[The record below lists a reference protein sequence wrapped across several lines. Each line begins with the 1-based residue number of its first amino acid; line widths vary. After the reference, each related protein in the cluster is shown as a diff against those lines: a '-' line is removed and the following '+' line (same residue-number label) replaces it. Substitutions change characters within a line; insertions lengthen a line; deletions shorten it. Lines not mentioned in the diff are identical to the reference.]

1 LNLVATRR
9 SRNTMGKRKGRGKSA
24 KAAQAGDRGEA
35 KMHVNFS
42 GKFAMRAEKRARMKE
57 EKDEIKKLRDHVATQ
72 TVQKDKAKEPHS
84 IVIPSGD
91 VGKFVKRLVRD
102 YRRAMEPNT
111 AMKLKVM
118 KRNNIRDFV
127 TTGAVLGVTHMMVFT
142 RSEMSVNMRVMRLP
156 QGPTLTFRVKE
167 YTLMRDVL
175 SSLKKTMIFEE
186 LYKSPP
192 LVVLSG
198 FKEGQS
204 RHLGLIQTTFQ
215 NMFPSIN
222 VDTINLAAIRRCMMV
237 RYNEEDDTLDIRH
250 YSIKTVPTGMSK
262 STKKLLQSKLPDL
275 SRYKDISEF
284 FENPGHLSD
293 SEMEEESKNVELA
306 QDLGRGCKKGG
317 QTQIRLLELGPRL
330 TVELIKVEQGIDE
343 GEVLYHKH
351 VTKSASE
358 IEELKK
364 KAPIVQKQRE
374 RRRKDIEMRVI
385 RRLQRTEDQK
395 KEEEEE
401 AKQVREAAARKQAM
415 ATGQTEEVETDYARD
430 REIAAQRERDEGP
443 RGGGDGQNE
452 APPYK
457 RRRRGDDGEG
467 EEVEEA
473 GEGLKTF
480 KRSSNVKVALKKFSK
495 GRGGMKR
502 K

>member
-1 LNLVATRR
+1 
-9 SRNTMGKRKGRGKSA
+9 MGKRKGGKGRSA

-35 KMHVNFS
+35 QMRVNFS
-42 GKFAMRAEKRARMKE
+42 GKFASRAEKRARMKE
-57 EKDEIKKLRDHVATQ
+57 EKDDIKKLRDSVA
-72 TVQKDKAKEPHS
+72 VQSVNKDKAKEPHS
-84 IVIPSGD
+84 IVIPSGE

-102 YRRAMEPNT
+102 YRRVMEPNT
-111 AMKLKVM
+111 AMKLKVL

-142 RSEMSVNMRVMRLP
+142 RSEMSVNMRLMRFP

-175 SSLKKTMIFEE
+175 SSLKKTMVFEE
-186 LYKSPP
+186 LYKSAP
-192 LVVLSG
+192 LLILSG

-204 RHLGLIQTTFQ
+204 RHLSLIQTTFQ

-222 VDTINLAAIRRCMMV
+222 VDMVNLASIRRCVMI

-275 SRYKDISEF
+275 SRYKDIADY

-330 TVELIKVEQGIDE
+330 TVELIKVEQEIDE

-351 VTKSASE
+351 VTKSAAE
-358 IEELKK
+358 IAELKS
-364 KAPIVQKQRE
+364 KAPRVKKLRE
-374 RRRKDIEMRVI
+374 RRRKDIELAVVRKLE
-385 RRLQRTEDQK
+385 RAEDRK
-395 KEEEEE
+395 KEEAEE
-401 AKQVREAAARKQAM
+401 QRQIREAAARKQAM
-415 ATGQTEEVETDYARD
+415 ATGQTEEIENDNARD
-430 REIAAQRERDEGP
+430 REIAAQRERDEA
-443 RGGGDGQNE
+443 RGGGEGQNE
-452 APPYK
+452 APPFK
-457 RRRRGDDGEG
+457 RRRREEG
-467 EEVEEA
+467 EEPEQRT
-473 GEGLKTF
+473 LK
-480 KRSSNVKVALKKFSK
+480 KSSSVKVAMKKFSK
-495 GRGGMKR
+495 GRGGSSMGRGRGRGGKR
-502 K
+502 

>member
-1 LNLVATRR
+1 ATS
-9 SRNTMGKRKGRGKSA
+9 SRLSTTQLEMGKRKGGKGRSA
-24 KAAQAGDRGEA
+24 KAAQAGDRGEGQLR
-35 KMHVNFS
+35 VNFS
-42 GKFAMRAEKRARMKE
+42 GKFANRAEKRARLKE
-57 EKDEIKKLRDHVATQ
+57 EKDEVKKLRDQVAVQ
-72 TVQKDKAKEPHS
+72 TVSKDKAKEPHS
-84 IVIPSGD
+84 IVIPSGE

-102 YRRAMEPNT
+102 YRKVMEPNT

-142 RSEMSVNMRVMRLP
+142 RSEMSVNMRLMRFP

-175 SSLKKTMIFEE
+175 SSLKKVMVFDE
-186 LYKSPP
+186 LYKSAP
-192 LVVLSG
+192 LVILSG
-198 FKEGQS
+198 FKEGQA
-204 RHLGLIQTTFQ
+204 RHLALVQTTFQ

-222 VDTINLAAIRRCMMV
+222 VDMVNLASIRRCVMV
-237 RYNEEDDTLDIRH
+237 RYNEEDDTFDIRH

-275 SRYKDISEF
+275 SRYKDISEY

-330 TVELIKVEQGIDE
+330 TVELIKVEQEIDE

-351 VTKSASE
+351 VTKSAAE

-364 KAPIVQKQRE
+364 KAPRVKKMRE

-385 RRLQRTEDQK
+385 RKLERAEDQK

-401 AKQVREAAARKQAM
+401 QRQIREAAARKQAM

-430 REIAAQRERDEGP
+430 REIAAQRERDEG
-443 RGGGDGQNE
+443 RLGGGEGQNE

-457 RRRRGDDGEG
+457 RRRMGRENGEG
-467 EEVEEA
+467 AA
-473 GEGLKTF
+473 GERGEERRTLK
-480 KRSSNVKVALKKFSK
+480 KSSSVKVAMKKFSK
-495 GRGGMKR
+495 GRGGGR
-502 K
+502 R

>member
-1 LNLVATRR
+1 RLQ
-9 SRNTMGKRKGRGKSA
+9 GRGRSA
-24 KAAQAGDRGEA
+24 KSAQAGDRGEA
-35 KMHVNFS
+35 QMRVNFS

-57 EKDEIKKLRDHVATQ
+57 EKDEIKKLRDQVA
-72 TVQKDKAKEPHS
+72 VQSVNKDKAKEPHS
-84 IVIPSGD
+84 IVIPSGE

-102 YRRAMEPNT
+102 YRRVMEPNT

-142 RSEMSVNMRVMRLP
+142 RSEMSVNMRLMRFP

-175 SSLKKTMIFEE
+175 SSLKKTMVFEE
-186 LYKSPP
+186 LYKSAP
-192 LVVLSG
+192 LVILSG
-198 FKEGQS
+198 FKEGQA
-204 RHLGLIQTTFQ
+204 RHLALVQTTFQ

-222 VDTINLAAIRRCMMV
+222 VDMVNLASIRRCVMV
-237 RYNEEDDTLDIRH
+237 RYNEEDDTFDIRH

-275 SRYKDISEF
+275 SRYKDIADY

-330 TVELIKVEQGIDE
+330 TVELVKVEQEIDE

-351 VTKSASE
+351 VTKSAAE
-358 IEELKK
+358 IAELKS
-364 KAPIVQKQRE
+364 KAPLVKKQRE

-385 RRLQRTEDQK
+385 RRLERADEKK

-401 AKQVREAAARKQAM
+401 QRQIREAAARKQAL
-415 ATGQTEEVETDYARD
+415 ATGQTEEVDNDYAKD
-430 REIAAQRERDEGP
+430 REIAAQRERDE
-443 RGGGDGQNE
+443 RGGGEGQNE

-457 RRRRGDDGEG
+457 RRRKEEG
-467 EEVEEA
+467 EEKVQRTM
-473 GEGLKTF
+473 K
-480 KRSSNVKVALKKFSK
+480 KSSSVKVALKKFSK
-495 GRGGMKR
+495 GRKGK
-502 K
+502 